1 MTSVPRDKWHRI
13 IQQGVD
19 AARYIDAG
27 VISTDCQ
34 SRNVV
39 LRQDTLHPFHIDFAQ
54 CLFAKFLG
62 WRRFGETKFRL
73 GNQEAIEAV
82 MVGKLKRAGVRLP
95 EIRYI
100 DRDWDRLESILSR
113 FSCSM
118 FLLGAP
124 WLGIWG
130 VVVVGLLGWA
140 VARAAGV

>member
-1 MTSVPRDKWHRI
+1 MAPHHPAGCRCSPIHRRGCH
-13 IQQGVD
+13 QHRLPVAQRR
-19 AARYIDAG
+19 AAAG
-27 VISTDCQ
+27 
-34 SRNVV
+34 
-39 LRQDTLHPFHIDFAQ
+39 HPPSFHIDFAQ
-54 CLFAKFLG
+54 CFFAEVLG
-62 WRRFGETKFRL
+62 WRRFGETNFRL
-73 GNQEAIEAV
+73 GNQEAIGAV